1 MSIDHYKKFDV
12 EYDRKV
18 LSDLFYE
25 YIYDFP
31 AEQNLRSPFKALS
44 DNIDLTSH
52 EVVSALFD
60 TVPAI
65 PKTGTIACRVTAL
78 CEITK
83 PVHMHCNPK
92 NNGVIFFPISGSLEV
107 SFFSHN
113 PPLDENGRPTFSPI
127 PDERPKLT
135 DEEKQAIENTLI
147 EKVILD
153 KPMAINGLKLY
164 SYQPV
169 SLEPPL
175 VFVLKIPLEV
185 NWLDVITSISK

>member
-1 MSIDHYKKFDV
+1 MSIDHYKQFDV

-31 AEQNLRSPFKALS
+31 SERNLRSPFKALS
-44 DNIDLTSH
+44 ENIDLTSH

-60 TVPAI
+60 AVPTI
-65 PKTGTIACRVTAL
+65 PVRGHATAL
-78 CEITK
+78 CEVTR
-83 PVHMHCNPK
+83 PVHIHCNPK

-107 SFFSHN
+107 SFFSYN
-113 PPLDENGRPTFSPI
+113 PPVDETGRPMFSPM

-135 DEEKQAIENTLI
+135 EEETQAMENSLI
-147 EKVILD
+147 EKIIVDRPI
-153 KPMAINGLKLY
+153 AINGLKLY
-164 SYQPV
+164 SYAPA

-175 VFVLKIPLEV
+175 VFVLKIPMEV
-185 NWLDVITSISK
+185 NWNDILTSIGT